1 MSVQLS
7 KRLGAGFEVQNGGVP
22 GYTCPQSRT
31 LFDRVRSRFVP
42 DTLVVYNM
50 HSDYR
55 RAGPDDRVIIRS
67 QLGWFGNTGI
77 GQLIAAGKLWVR
89 IVKERPN
96 LDVQAYQACLA
107 RLAEDHLLRGS
118 EIVFVVPITDV
129 DFPDSPLFGLPDPSP
144 PGLRLSDYRDAM
156 RAAARTTGSATV
168 DGPAVALAAKLDGA
182 TALLDEVHPSPAGHR
197 VLADA
202 IAEAIQGTR

>member
-1 MSVQLS
+1 
-7 KRLGAGFEVQNGGVP
+7 
-22 GYTCPQSRT
+22 
-31 LFDRVRSRFVP
+31 
-42 DTLVVYNM
+42 M

-96 LDVQAYQACLA
+96 LDVQAYQTCLA